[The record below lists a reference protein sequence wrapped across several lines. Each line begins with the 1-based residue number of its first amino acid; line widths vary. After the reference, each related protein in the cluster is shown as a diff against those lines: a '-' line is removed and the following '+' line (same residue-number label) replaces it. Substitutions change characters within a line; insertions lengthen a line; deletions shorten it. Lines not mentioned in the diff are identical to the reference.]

1 MKYGVLG
8 IINLSFINFFWC
20 KYVILGLQDLSE
32 VLEFQVFQLVIVTCR
47 IFIVLFYWIFCF
59 ISSVYSYLRS
69 MENHRRNL
77 EKLCRICGRKEM
89 TGKGYWNAKDVGD
102 YEDVMMLQY
111 FFIKTKN
118 ESRKVF
124 TMKIVFIL
132 LLIWLRDT
140 LKKALLLVLT
150 DSSEKLVQCCGQCWF
165 RRHCTHVFQRLLRNM
180 IIILK

>member
-1 MKYGVLG
+1 MEFLF
-8 IINLSFINFFWC
+8 FILLDF
-20 KYVILGLQDLSE
+20 
-32 VLEFQVFQLVIVTCR
+32 
-47 IFIVLFYWIFCF
+47 LFYF
-59 ISSVYSYLRS
+59 ISLFLLKA
-69 MENHRRNL
+69 MENHRRNR

-111 FFIKTKN
+111 FFTKTKK
-118 ESRKVF
+118 ESRKVCS
-124 TMKIVFIL
+124 MKIVFIL

-140 LKKALLLVLT
+140 SKKALLLVLT

-165 RRHCTHVFQRLLRNM
+165 RRHCTHVFLKLLRNM